1 MKRCSHWNSILH
13 NSLISTIS
21 NPLTI
26 FQFCG
31 KIVPQTSVQYSPSG
45 TVYKGLGP
53 PILKLVFIISRDT
66 MKLSPTTGWRKVIFF
81 ELCNK
86 PKVNIK
92 LSNQMVCLKRTF
104 CICVRIIFFPPQSPQ
119 YILSQIVQTSI
130 WPRVKFTLVKC
141 DIVLSGDS
149 IPRATLNFR
158 GPSID

>member
-1 MKRCSHWNSILH
+1 M
-13 NSLISTIS
+13 S

-66 MKLSPTTGWRKVIFF
+66 LKLSPTIGWRKAILF

-104 CICVRIIFFPPQSPQ
+104 CICVRIIFFRHSPHSTFPNK
-119 YILSQIVQTSI
+119 LF
-130 WPRVKFTLVKC
+130 RHRFGH
-141 DIVLSGDS
+141 VLDS
-149 IPRATLNFR
+149 HWQNVISYSVAIQFPVLR
-158 GPSID
+158 